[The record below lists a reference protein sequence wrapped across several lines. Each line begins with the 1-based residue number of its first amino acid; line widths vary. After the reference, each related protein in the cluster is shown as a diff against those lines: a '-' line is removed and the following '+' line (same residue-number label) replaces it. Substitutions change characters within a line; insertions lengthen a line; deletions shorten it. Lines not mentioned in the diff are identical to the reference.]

1 MIEKCIFSGYLS
13 NVKMQKM
20 SIFFTCFLL
29 SLLSSITHSR
39 TYYDE
44 DMVSNIIAR
53 GYRPYAASNR
63 FPVEP
68 RRAIRSGLSTNSM
81 SVEAVRES
89 IRR

>member
-1 MIEKCIFSGYLS
+1 

-20 SIFFTCFLL
+20 SIFFICFLL

-68 RRAIRSGLSTNSM
+68 RRAIRSDYQPTPCRWKLCASLFS
-81 SVEAVRES
+81 
-89 IRR
+89 RR